1 MKVAYLA
8 NCQSSH
14 TKRWIN
20 YFKTR
25 GHDVFAITS
34 EADDALD
41 VKQYPLKRG
50 IPIPIAKAE
59 SSFKYAISPCAISY
73 VKAVLAKERP
83 DILHAHYASN
93 YGYIG
98 ARTGFHP
105 FVLTAWGSD
114 ILINPSQYG
123 GILGRMVKHALITA
137 DTITCDADHMVGA
150 MTKLGA
156 DESKIHVVYFGTDPK
171 KFSPEQRSGDIRVK
185 MSGVGRGDSQIIF
198 SIRNLEPIYDI
209 ETFVRA
215 VPLVLAKV
223 PDARFVVAGKGSQAE
238 FLKGLAESLNVSRS
252 VVFTGSIPFEEVP
265 KYVASA
271 DIYVSTS
278 LSDAGLSASTAEAM
292 ASGLPV
298 VITDFGDNKKW
309 VSDGANGYLIP
320 LKSPDSLAE
329 KLIYLL
335 KNKHVREKFGAA
347 NRSIIEDRLN
357 YWKAMDGMEKLYVD
371 LTERQTR

>member
-1 MKVAYLA
+1 MKIAYLA

-14 TKRWIN
+14 TKRWMN
-20 YFKTR
+20 YFKMR
-25 GHDVFAITS
+25 GHEVFAITS

-41 VKQYPLKRG
+41 VKQYSLKRG

-73 VKAVLAKERP
+73 VKGILAKERP

-114 ILINPSQYG
+114 ILINPGQYG
-123 GILGRMVKHALITA
+123 GILGRMVNGALTKA

-171 KFSPEQRSGDIRVK
+171 KFTPEKRSAEIREK
-185 MSGVGRGDSQIIF
+185 ISGGHSDSAIVF

-223 PDARFVVAGKGSQAE
+223 PDARFVVAGKGSQAD
-238 FLKGLAESLNVSRS
+238 FLKGLAESLKVSGS
-252 VVFTGSIPFEEVP
+252 VVFTGPIPFEEVP
-265 KYVASA
+265 NYVASA

-309 VSDGANGYLIP
+309 VTDGENGYLIP
-320 LKSPDSLAE
+320 LKSPESLAE

-335 KNKHVREKFGAA
+335 KHKAVREKFGRA
-347 NRSIIEDRLN
+347 NRAIIEDRLN

-371 LTERQTR
+371 LTER

>member
-1 MKVAYLA
+1 MKIAYLA

-20 YFKTR
+20 YFKMR
-25 GHDVFAITS
+25 GHEVFAITS

-41 VKQYPLKRG
+41 VKQYRLKRG

-73 VKAVLAKERP
+73 VKGILAREKP

-114 ILINPSQYG
+114 ILINPGQYG
-123 GILGRMVKHALITA
+123 GILSHMVKRALTKA

-150 MTKLGA
+150 MTKIGA
-156 DESKIHVVYFGTDPK
+156 DDSKIHVVYFGTDPK
-171 KFSPEQRSGDIRVK
+171 KFSPEQRSGDIREK
-185 MSGVGRGDSQIIF
+185 MGGGRGDSTIIF
-198 SIRNLEPIYDI
+198 SIRNLEPIYDV
-209 ETFVRA
+209 ETFVKA

-223 PDARFVVAGKGSQAE
+223 HDARFVVAGKGSQAE
-238 FLKGLAESLNVSRS
+238 FLKGLAESLNVSSS
-252 VVFTGSIPFEEVP
+252 VIFTGSIPFEEVP

-309 VSDGANGYLIP
+309 VTDGENGFLVH
-320 LKSPDSLAE
+320 LKSPESLAE

-335 KNKHVREKFGAA
+335 ENKHVREKFGKA
-347 NRSIIEDRLN
+347 NRAIIEERLN
-357 YWKAMDGMEKLYVD
+357 YWKAMEGMEKLYVD
-371 LTERQTR
+371 LIERQTR

>member
-1 MKVAYLA
+1 MKISYLA

-20 YFKTR
+20 YFKMR

-34 EADDALD
+34 EADDNLD
-41 VKQYPLKRG
+41 VKQYRLKRG

-73 VKAVLAKERP
+73 VKGILSEERP

-114 ILINPSQYG
+114 VLINPGQYG
-123 GILGRMVKHALITA
+123 GVMGHMVKRALINA
-137 DTITCDADHMVGA
+137 DTITCDADHMVGV
-150 MTKLGA
+150 MTNLGA
-156 DESKIHVVYFGTDPK
+156 DESKIRVVYFGTDPE
-171 KFSPEQRSGDIRVK
+171 KFSPEKRSDEIRTKMGDRDG
-185 MSGVGRGDSQIIF
+185 SPIIF

-215 VPLVLAKV
+215 VPLVLAEI
-223 PDARFVVAGKGSQAE
+223 PDVRFVVAGKGSQAE
-238 FLKGLAESLNVSRS
+238 FLKGLAESLNVSSS
-252 VVFTGSIPFEEVP
+252 VVFTGPIPFEEVP

-309 VSDGANGYLIP
+309 VTDGKNGYLIP
-320 LKSPDSLAE
+320 LKRPESLAE
-329 KLIYLL
+329 KLVYLL
-335 KNKHVREKFGAA
+335 KHKRVREKFGAA

-357 YWKAMDGMEKLYVD
+357 YWKAMAGMEKLYED
-371 LTERQTR
+371 LAERHPI

>member
-1 MKVAYLA
+1 M
-8 NCQSSH
+8 
-14 TKRWIN
+14 
-20 YFKTR
+20 R

-34 EADDALD
+34 EADDAFD
-41 VKQYPLKRG
+41 VRQYRLKRG
-50 IPIPIAKAE
+50 IPIPMAKAE

-73 VKAVLAKERP
+73 VKGILAKERP

-114 ILINPSQYG
+114 ILINPDQYV
-123 GILGRMVKHALITA
+123 GILGHMVKSALTKA

-171 KFSPEQRSGDIRVK
+171 KFSPEKRSSEIREK
-185 MSGVGRGDSQIIF
+185 MMGGGSGGRGDSPIIF
-198 SIRNLEPIYDI
+198 SIRNLELIYDI

-223 PDARFVVAGKGSQAE
+223 PEARFVVAGKGSQAE
-238 FLKGLAESLNVSRS
+238 FLKGLAESLKVSSS
-252 VVFTGSIPFEEVP
+252 VVFTGGIPFEEVP

-298 VITDFGDNKKW
+298 VITDFGDNRKW
-309 VSDGANGYLIP
+309 VADGENGYLIP
-320 LKSPDSLAE
+320 LKSPESLAE

-347 NRSIIEDRLN
+347 NRAIIEDRLN

-371 LTERQTR
+371 LTERQKTR